1 MERAWD
7 TETGALRKQEEKSNV
22 KERTRKILHW
32 LLVCAPA
39 PGMPRAALA
48 RTEHPVRIEKR
59 FYGGDQPVIY
69 YYEGVVI
76 P

>member
-1 MERAWD
+1 MERAWE
-7 TETGALRKQEEKSNV
+7 TETGALRKREEKKNV
-22 KERTRKILHW
+22 KERTRKILGW

-48 RTEHPVRIEKR
+48 RTEFPVRIEKG
-59 FYGGDQPVIY
+59 FNGGDNPVIH